1 MYLLREVTRKGE
13 KAMSAIYKCRNCG
26 YIEDTGDYK
35 RNVSVIVYGMICPHC
50 GIRSWEKV
58 IGGETNNGI

>member
-1 MYLLREVTRKGE
+1 
-13 KAMSAIYKCRNCG
+13 MSAIYKCRNCG